1 MQCVIKQFLWSQTK
15 DVCYCFDLLHPCVSS
30 KPGQSCPKAESTQT
44 TPYYPQLTFLL
55 QSQELGCSPPP
66 QSWDPRS
73 STCFPCSIAR
83 DARPAQYEE
92 GRCGCSE
99 RRRKDCKAFGL
110 ESQRWVFQVCHFI
123 HSIWTLTGGAI
134 GNSGGVCSGLEDT
147 SYESLCRQGE
157 WLGVPWTPEHP
168 RMLISL
174 LENDTVW
181 RTHSCPTSHV
191 PVDQWKVKE

>member
-1 MQCVIKQFLWSQTK
+1 MFVI
-15 DVCYCFDLLHPCVSS
+15 V
-30 KPGQSCPKAESTQT
+30 
-44 TPYYPQLTFLL
+44 LTFFTHVSARSLARAVL
-55 QSQELGCSPPP
+55 KLNRHKQLPITLSSHFWYRARSLAAPPE
-66 QSWDPRS
+66 SWDPRS

-92 GRCGCSE
+92 GQCGCSE

-123 HSIWTLTGGAI
+123 HSIWTLTGRAI

-157 WLGVPWTPEHP
+157 WLGVLWTPEHP

-181 RTHSCPTSHV
+181 RTHSYPTSHV
-191 PVDQWKVKE
+191 LVDQWKVKE